1 MYVQTTDICIYVGMY
16 KWKEMGTHELQKN
29 VTWTTEL
36 GAYEL
41 KKQLRVTSTD
51 LSRI

>member
-1 MYVQTTDICIYVGMY
+1 MYVRTTDIGMY
-16 KWKEMGTHELQKN
+16 KWKEMGTYELQKY
-29 VTWTTEL
+29 VIWTTEL

-41 KKQLRVTSTD
+41 QKQLRVTSTD